1 LDVGKAIAFMSGQNL
16 PIWDF
21 EDVGDNWTKANSD
34 QIAPIIAVPTTAGT
48 GSETGRASVILNED
62 TGVKKIIF
70 HPKFLPSIVILDP
83 TLTVG
88 LPPKI
93 TAATG
98 MDALAHNLEAY
109 CAPGYHP
116 MADGIAL
123 EGMSLVNKWLP
134 EAVNNG
140 SNLEARMNMLTAA
153 SMGSTA
159 FQKGLGAIHS
169 LSHPVNALNNIHH
182 GLSNAIF
189 MPYVLTFNKEVIEK
203 KVIKICKYLELQ
215 DQSFNGFIN
224 WVLDLRKKL
233 DMPHT
238 LSEVIDEK
246 DLQLDRLSKMAL
258 EDPST
263 SGNPKK
269 LSETDMKSMYLH
281 SMEGKI
287 VLMSLNILVVE
298 GNNPEDSSVFIKA
311 AKASCSQNLKNL
323 VQIIEP
329 SAGVKIINPSKD
341 NETTEALENMDQYD
355 GIIFTGGAMRIND
368 MTDEIKKHINFAS
381 NCFKHGKKIL
391 AICWGLQ
398 VCSTAA
404 GGKVAPA
411 KNGAHIGIATDVK
424 INDEGKK
431 NLIYKNKKDIFT
443 TPAFN
448 FDEVI
453 ELPEGAKLLAS
464 DSINRVMAIY
474 FKSGQSEIW
483 GVQYHP
489 DYEYW
494 QMVNLSN
501 ARKDRLLNNN
511 IFKNEDEFEKHV
523 KYIEEQDLDFNNRTH
538 EVRNWLN
545 NLKV

>member
-1 LDVGKAIAFMSGQNL
+1 
-16 PIWDF
+16 
-21 EDVGDNWTKANSD
+21 
-34 QIAPIIAVPTTAGT
+34 
-48 GSETGRASVILNED
+48 
-62 TGVKKIIF
+62 
-70 HPKFLPSIVILDP
+70 
-83 TLTVG
+83 
-88 LPPKI
+88 
-93 TAATG
+93 
-98 MDALAHNLEAY
+98 
-109 CAPGYHP
+109 
-116 MADGIAL
+116 
-123 EGMSLVNKWLP
+123 
-134 EAVNNG
+134 
-140 SNLEARMNMLTAA
+140 
-153 SMGSTA
+153 
-159 FQKGLGAIHS
+159 
-169 LSHPVNALNNIHH
+169 
-182 GLSNAIF
+182 
-189 MPYVLTFNKEVIEK
+189 
-203 KVIKICKYLELQ
+203 
-215 DQSFNGFIN
+215 
-224 WVLDLRKKL
+224 
-233 DMPHT
+233 
-238 LSEVIDEK
+238 
-246 DLQLDRLSKMAL
+246 
-258 EDPST
+258 
-263 SGNPKK
+263 
-269 LSETDMKSMYLH
+269 
-281 SMEGKI
+281 
-287 VLMSLNILVVE
+287 MSLNILVVE

-323 VQIIEP
+323 VQKIEP
-329 SAGVKIINPSKD
+329 SACVKIINPSKD

-453 ELPEGAKLLAS
+453 ELPEGTKLLAS

-511 IFKNEDEFEKHV
+511 IFKNEYEFEKHV
-523 KYIEEQDLDFNNRTH
+523 KYIEEQDLDFDNRTH